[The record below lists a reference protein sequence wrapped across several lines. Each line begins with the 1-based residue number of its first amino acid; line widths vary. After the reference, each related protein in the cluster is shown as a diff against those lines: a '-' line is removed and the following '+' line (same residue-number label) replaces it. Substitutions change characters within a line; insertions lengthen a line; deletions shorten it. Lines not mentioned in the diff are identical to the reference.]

1 MRVKV
6 SQMKFY
12 LKVKC
17 IDPYI
22 RRQRMKRSP
31 RGRNRTRVWIG
42 RTVAVVSTLP
52 HRIDVQL
59 DQVFE
64 QPAKR
69 FKNAA
74 VEVFVIFF
82 VKYFQQI
89 INTHC
94 DTDHLFCVPA
104 EVGCESVELEII

>member
-1 MRVKV
+1 MGVKI

-12 LKVKC
+12 LEVKC

-42 RTVAVVSTLP
+42 RAVVVVSTLP
-52 HRIDVQL
+52 HRIDVQF

-64 QPAKR
+64 QPPKR

-74 VEVFVIFF
+74 VEVFVISF

-89 INTHC
+89 INTHRN
-94 DTDHLFCVPA
+94 TDHLFCVSA
-104 EVGCESVELEII
+104 EVGCESVELEIV